1 MSTTEST
8 PSAQSPSAQTATGT
22 VAGESTPTGR
32 TRTVLVIDTATDTV
46 VTGIGRI
53 TTTAGAP
60 ECHVVAV
67 RAVADGRRHA
77 EILTSL
83 IAEVLEE
90 SGVGRDGIDAVVV
103 GTGPGPFTGL
113 RVGMA
118 TGAGFGD
125 ALDIPVFGVCS
136 LDAIAHDV
144 GRVSAPGATVLALT
158 DARRREVYW
167 ALYRDGG
174 HTRTRGPE
182 VSAPGVVAEILSDS
196 GVDAVGGSA
205 THLRQSGWGGDDPAI
220 TVPSVAGLLGA
231 AAIAVTGG
239 QSPPPLLPLYLRRP
253 DAVERK
259 DQQPKKVG
267 AS

>member
-1 MSTTEST
+1 MSTPEST
-8 PSAQSPSAQTATGT
+8 PSAQTVTGT
-22 VAGESTPTGR
+22 AAVGCTPTRRTPAGR

-53 TTTAGAP
+53 TTTSGAP
-60 ECHVVAV
+60 ECSVAAA

-90 SGVGRDGIDAVVV
+90 SGVRRDGIDAVVV

-125 ALDIPVFGVCS
+125 ALDIPVYGVCS

-144 GRVSAPGATVLALT
+144 GRVSASGATVLALT

-174 HTRTRGPE
+174 LTRARGPE
-182 VSAPGVVAEILSDS
+182 VSAPGVVAEIVSDP

-205 THLRQSGWGGDDPAI
+205 AHLRQSGWGGADPVI
-220 TVPSVAGLLGA
+220 TVPSAAGLLGA
-231 AAIAVTGG
+231 AAIAVTDG
-239 QSPPPLLPLYLRRP
+239 QSPPPLVPLYLRRP